1 MQAGIFV
8 PVGHM
13 GDYHGWD
20 RDRAWARTVDV
31 ARHAERL
38 GFSSLW
44 VPDHFQNIQP
54 AGPAETICFDSFVTL
69 AALARETERAR
80 LGHQVMCALF
90 RNPALTA
97 KMISTLD
104 VVSGGRAVLGI
115 GAGWNREE
123 FEAYGYDF
131 PPARER
137 LETLREDLEVIT
149 RMLAPGRATYEGQ
162 RARVREAVNEP
173 RGLQEPRV
181 RIVVGGN
188 GPEVT
193 WRLAARYADELNL
206 DALSVE
212 QVTAAL
218 PVIRQR
224 CEEIGRDPESLPV
237 SLLVWWADRT
247 GSGRVE
253 ELQALAELGLCRVDT
268 LLDGCVESDEVLEAY
283 AAECRA
289 ADVNLS

>member
-1 MQAGIFV
+1 M
-8 PVGHM
+8 PTGHT

-20 RDRAWARTVDV
+20 PDRAWARSVHL
-31 ARHAERL
+31 AQHAERL
-38 GFSSLW
+38 GFSALW
-44 VPDHFQNIQP
+44 VPDHFQNIRP
-54 AGPAETICFDSFVTL
+54 AGPADTICFDSFVVL
-69 AALARETERAR
+69 AALARETERVR
-80 LGHQVMCALF
+80 LGHEVLCALF

-104 VVSGGRAVLGI
+104 VASDGRAVLGI
-115 GAGWNREE
+115 GAGWNRDE
-123 FEAYGYDF
+123 FESYGYDF

-149 RMLAPGRATYEGQ
+149 RMLAPGRATYGGQ

-181 RIVVGGN
+181 PIMVGGN

-193 WRLAARYADELNL
+193 WRVAARYADELNL

-224 CEEIGRDPESLPV
+224 CEEIGRDPGSLPV
-237 SLLVWWADRT
+237 SLLVWWGGRT
-247 GSGRVE
+247 GQDRVA

-268 LLDGCVESDEVLEAY
+268 LLDGCVEGDEVLDTY
-283 AAECRA
+283 AADCRA
-289 ADVNLS
+289 AGVELAL